1 MTDLT
6 DKSVRALLE
15 GTTPGPW
22 RYRPHEFDDWGVVRG
37 GAFNPEW
44 GGYPH
49 LAQVRDPD
57 KLDEQTLSQ
66 HRVSGTDPWE
76 GNARLTAAAPG
87 LARALLASRAEL
99 AAAQQREAG
108 LRGALSYLR
117 TQAKNGT
124 LHPQVVIQNADAS
137 LAAWPED
144 GE

>member
-1 MTDLT
+1 M
-6 DKSVRALLE
+6 S
-15 GTTPGPW
+15 
-22 RYRPHEFDDWGVVRG
+22 
-37 GAFNPEW
+37 N
-44 GGYPH
+44 
-49 LAQVRDPD
+49 
-57 KLDEQTLSQ
+57 
-66 HRVSGTDPWE
+66 SGTITIT
-76 GNARLTAAAPG
+76 ARTLD

>member
-1 MTDLT
+1 MQ
-6 DKSVRALLE
+6 A
-15 GTTPGPW
+15 
-22 RYRPHEFDDWGVVRG
+22 
-37 GAFNPEW
+37 
-44 GGYPH
+44 
-49 LAQVRDPD
+49 
-57 KLDEQTLSQ
+57 
-66 HRVSGTDPWE
+66 
-76 GNARLTAAAPG
+76 
-87 LARALLASRAEL
+87 LASMGQAQEAYEAQLEAEAEL